1 MEFLLNHTNSF
12 IFGLGAFLVFCMIVG
27 RFGIRPVLKALDQR
41 DATIAKALA
50 DAEATSKKAI
60 ATQVE
65 LNQRL
70 AKVEAESATL
80 LSEARREA
88 GEVRAKIIA
97 DGEKTLDDLRERS
110 LREIE
115 QAKRQALVE
124 LRAEIAQV
132 AIIVAEKLIHE
143 RIDANNSHL
152 RMVDDTVSSIAD
164 ANVAAG
170 TASWT
175 RPTQKPGIN

>member
-50 DAEATSKKAI
+50 DADATSKKAI

-132 AIIVAEKLIHE
+132 AILVAEKLIHE